1 MWPELNQ
8 TIIIQIPSRQIKQMS
23 EFAGAQAIKDMLD
36 KQKRLQKGETVPE
49 DDKNWK
55 KQEP

>member
-1 MWPELNQ
+1 
-8 TIIIQIPSRQIKQMS
+8 MS

-49 DDKNWK
+49 DDKN
-55 KQEP
+55 